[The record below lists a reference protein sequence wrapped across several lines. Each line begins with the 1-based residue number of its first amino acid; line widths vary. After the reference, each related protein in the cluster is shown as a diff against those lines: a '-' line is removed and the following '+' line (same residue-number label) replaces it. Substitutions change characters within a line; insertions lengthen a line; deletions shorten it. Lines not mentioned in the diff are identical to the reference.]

1 MANRM
6 ILNETAWFGR
16 GAVDALTDEVTR
28 RGYHKALIVTD
39 KTLVQ
44 CGVVD
49 KVTSRMDAAGLAW
62 EIYAGVIPNPTISV
76 VQEGLKVFTQSGADY
91 LIAIGGGSPRIPAK
105 RSVLSVTIRNLPMC
119 AVWKGYRRPVNP
131 ACRLWRS
138 RQRRE
143 PRRKSLSIM

>member
-49 KVTSRMDAAGLAW
+49 KVT
-62 EIYAGVIPNPTISV
+62 
-76 VQEGLKVFTQSGADY
+76 
-91 LIAIGGGSPRIPAK
+91 
-105 RSVLSVTIRNLPMC
+105 
-119 AVWKGYRRPVNP
+119 
-131 ACRLWRS
+131 
-138 RQRRE
+138 
-143 PRRKSLSIM
+143 

>member
-1 MANRM
+1 MV
-6 ILNETAWFGR
+6 WP

-62 EIYAGVIPNPTISV
+62 EIYAGVI
-76 VQEGLKVFTQSGADY
+76 
-91 LIAIGGGSPRIPAK
+91 LILRFP
-105 RSVLSVTIRNLPMC
+105 LS
-119 AVWKGYRRPVNP
+119 RR
-131 ACRLWRS
+131 A
-138 RQRRE
+138 
-143 PRRKSLSIM
+143 

>member
-76 VQEGLKVFTQSGADY
+76 VQEGLKVFTQKRRGLSHRHWRRFSAGY
-91 LIAIGGGSPRIPAK
+91 LQSDR
-105 RSVLSVTIRNLPMC
+105 
-119 AVWKGYRRPVNP
+119 YY
-131 ACRLWRS
+131 
-138 RQRRE
+138 Q
-143 PRRKSLSIM
+143 

>member
-91 LIAIGGGSPRIPAK
+91 LIAIGGGGARAG
-105 RSVLSVTIRNLPMC
+105 RRD
-119 AVWKGYRRPVNP
+119 YR
-131 ACRLWRS
+131 
-138 RQRRE
+138 
-143 PRRKSLSIM
+143 

>member
-62 EIYAGVIPNPTISV
+62 EIYAGVILNPTISV

-91 LIAIGGGSPRIPAK
+91 LIAIGGGSPQDTCKAIGIISNNPE
-105 RSVLSVTIRNLPMC
+105 LPMC

>member
-1 MANRM
+1 MKRHGLAGSG
-6 ILNETAWFGR
+6 GR
-16 GAVDALTDEVTR
+16 INDEVTR

-76 VQEGLKVFTQSGADY
+76 VQEGLRSLPKAARTIS
-91 LIAIGGGSPRIPAK
+91 SPLAAVLRRIPAK

-119 AVWKGYRRPVNP
+119 AVWKGYRRP
-131 ACRLWRS
+131 
-138 RQRRE
+138 
-143 PRRKSLSIM
+143 